1 MGDVN
6 KKGRKSCTPE
16 SDPERGKK
24 RGYYPQ
30 QAAACRTAGGV
41 MHACCCNAVPRA
53 PQTGVAH
60 GVGAGSVVGA
70 AWVETRPAGGIGAE
84 SRRGGEEQ
92 GRHGR

>member
-6 KKGRKSCTPE
+6 KKGRKSCTPK
-16 SDPERGKK
+16 SDLERALVLAE
-24 RGYYPQ
+24 PQQQ
-30 QAAACRTAGGV
+30 QAAACRV
-41 MHACCCNAVPRA
+41 MHACCCAPRTTGRA
-53 PQTGVAH
+53 GVAH